1 MTIDKF
7 PPVSV
12 ELTNALREFFPI
24 NERTLEES
32 QNEIQNTRGMY
43 TIITFLEHVTDVQN
57 NQDSES

>member
-24 NERTLEES
+24 NERTLEQS
-32 QNEIQNTRGMY
+32 PIEIQSVRGMY
-43 TIITFLEHVTDVQN
+43 SLITFLEHVTDVQTN
-57 NQDSES
+57 PDTE

>member
-24 NERTLEES
+24 NERTLE
-32 QNEIQNTRGMY
+32 QPQIEIQSMRGMY
-43 TIITFLEHVTDVQN
+43 SLITFLEHVTDVQTN
-57 NQDSES
+57 PDTE

>member
-24 NERTLEES
+24 NERTLEQS
-32 QNEIQNTRGMY
+32 QNEIQNTSGMY